1 MTTHTVASSRQKDR
15 KPRQPGVSGF
25 LYWVAEHAM
34 LIVLAILFVAP
45 LVFVLLTSFM
55 SSNQTLSASLWPNPW
70 DFGNYFRAFTQ
81 VPLALWFGNSFM
93 YAGLAT
99 LFMLIS
105 SVPAA
110 YVLARIRI
118 RFANTIFLAIIIAML
133 LPPQV
138 TIVPIYVMWAQLGL
152 TGTLWPLILP
162 NLLGDAFSI
171 FLLRQFFLT
180 IPSEYA
186 DAARID
192 GNGELGV
199 LLRVIVPMAR
209 PGIAASAIF
218 LFFHAWN
225 DYFGPLMYAS
235 ENPANWPVAYGLAGF
250 HGSHGTDWGTTMA
263 VTMLVTIPVVVIFF
277 FAQRVFVEG
286 ITLTGVKG

>member
-1 MTTHTVASSRQKDR
+1 MSARPTGSKQVLGWIAEHTVLVLLA
-15 KPRQPGVSGF
+15 VLF
-25 LYWVAEHAM
+25 LGPV
-34 LIVLAILFVAP
+34 
-45 LVFVLLTSFM
+45 VFVLLTSFM
-55 SSNQTLSASLWPNPW
+55 SGSQTLTASLWPDPW
-70 DFGNYFRAFTQ
+70 DWGNYVRAFTQ
-81 VPLALWFGNSFM
+81 VPLALWFGNSTL
-93 YAGLAT
+93 YAVLAT
-99 LFMLIS
+99 VFMLVS

-110 YVLARIRI
+110 YVLAKIRI
-118 RFANTIFLAIIIAML
+118 RFANLIFLLIIVAML
-133 LPPQV
+133 LPQQV

-199 LLRVIVPMAR
+199 LLRVIVPMAK

-218 LFFHAWN
+218 LFFQSWN
-225 DYFGPLMYAS
+225 DYFGPLMYTS
-235 ENPANWPVAYGLAGF
+235 ENPNNWPVSYGLAMF

-277 FAQRVFVEG
+277 FAQRTFVEG

>member
-1 MTTHTVASSRQKDR
+1 MTTHKVAPLRQAERRRAQSAMSR
-15 KPRQPGVSGF
+15 F
-25 LYWVAEHAM
+25 LYWVAEHAL
-34 LIVLAILFVAP
+34 LIVLAILFMAP

-55 SSNQTLSASLWPNPW
+55 SANQTLTATLWPNPW
-70 DFGNYFRAFTQ
+70 DFGNYLRGFTQ

-93 YAGLAT
+93 YAGLST
-99 LFMLIS
+99 VFMLIS

-118 RFANTIFLAIIIAML
+118 RFANTIFLAIIVAML

-138 TIVPIYVMWAQLGL
+138 TIVPIYVMWSQLGL

-162 NLLGDAFSI
+162 NILGDAFSI

-218 LFFHAWN
+218 LFFHCWN
-225 DYFGPLMYAS
+225 DYFGPLMYSS
-235 ENPANWPVAYGLAGF
+235 ENPNNWPVAYGLAGF

-263 VTMLVTIPVVVIFF
+263 VTTLVTIPVVIIFF

-286 ITLTGVKG
+286 ITLIGVKG